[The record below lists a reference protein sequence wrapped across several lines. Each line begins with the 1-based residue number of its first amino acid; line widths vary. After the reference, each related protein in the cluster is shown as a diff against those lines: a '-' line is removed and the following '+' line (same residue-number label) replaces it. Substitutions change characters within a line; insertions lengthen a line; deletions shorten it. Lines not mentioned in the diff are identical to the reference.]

1 MSIDL
6 LHRMSHSEHEYRR
19 GVGVTDEVY
28 DESELS
34 EEEEMEIRKRGSR
47 RGSDYLGYYEDEW
60 GERKAGHVRVSELVD
75 QFKEP

>member
-6 LHRMSHSEHEYRR
+6 LHRMRHSEHEYRR

-47 RGSDYLGYYEDEW
+47 RGSDYLSYRDDEW
-60 GERKAGHVRVSELVD
+60 WERKASHGRVSARID